1 MKPSI
6 KKLRGKQKRLIRQ
19 QRENERRRGEPEC
32 SCGVTTDEALFL
44 SYEYGVGEYINL
56 MQRKDGECR
65 IDFLDNNPTL
75 CNVRR

>member
-1 MKPSI
+1 MK
-6 KKLRGKQKRLIRQ
+6 G
-19 QRENERRRGEPEC
+19 GEPEC